1 MLRKFYL
8 NELSIII
15 IYSILEL
22 PDNNQ
27 SDYTIQGVFIVLIVL
42 LQKVI
47 LIYHPNTQLLIN
59 QSFGGTP

>member
-1 MLRKFYL
+1 M
-8 NELSIII
+8 NI
-15 IYSILEL
+15 IYTCIDR
-22 PDNNQ
+22 PDNDQ

>member
-15 IYSILEL
+15 IYSIRR
-22 PDNNQ
+22 NNDQ